1 MLLLILVFLGGVLT
15 ILSPCI
21 LPVLPF
27 VFARSER
34 RFLTSGLP
42 LLLGMAATFAGIATL
57 AAGGGAWA
65 VRLNQYGR
73 VFALLLLDMVFY
85 VWVLLAVSVRRLHD
99 LGYSGK
105 AGFCSLRVSLQ
116 AGYARGT
123 AGPNAYGPDPLG

>member
-1 MLLLILVFLGGVLT
+1 MNSWLSFRGRATRREYCVRTLLAMLVFFLSGIVLLL
-15 ILSPCI
+15 
-21 LPVLPF
+21 
-27 VFARSER
+27 A
-34 RFLTSGLP
+34 
-42 LLLGMAATFAGIATL
+42 AGIAVPWLDAHLGL
-57 AAGGGAWA
+57 ARRMTALSVLA
-65 VRLNQYGR
+65 

>member
-1 MLLLILVFLGGVLT
+1 MLGFFLSGIVLLL
-15 ILSPCI
+15 
-21 LPVLPF
+21 
-27 VFARSER
+27 A
-34 RFLTSGLP
+34 
-42 LLLGMAATFAGIATL
+42 AGIAVPWLDAHLGL
-57 AAGGGAWA
+57 ARRMTARSVLA
-65 VRLNQYGR
+65 

>member
-1 MLLLILVFLGGVLT
+1 MKSWLSFRGRATRREYWVRTLLAMLVFFLSGIVLLL
-15 ILSPCI
+15 
-21 LPVLPF
+21 
-27 VFARSER
+27 A
-34 RFLTSGLP
+34 
-42 LLLGMAATFAGIATL
+42 AGIAVPWLDAHLGL
-57 AAGGGAWA
+57 ARRMTALSVLA
-65 VRLNQYGR
+65 

>member
-1 MLLLILVFLGGVLT
+1 VKSWLSFRGRATRREYWVRTLLAMLVFFLSGIVLLL
-15 ILSPCI
+15 
-21 LPVLPF
+21 
-27 VFARSER
+27 A
-34 RFLTSGLP
+34 
-42 LLLGMAATFAGIATL
+42 AGIAVPWLDAHLGL
-57 AAGGGAWA
+57 ARRMTALSVLA
-65 VRLNQYGR
+65 